1 LTLALGVGANTALFS
16 VVDAVLLKKLPVKD
30 PDQLVLFKASWDP
43 EKFGPG
49 GFNGSNPYDP
59 ATKLT
64 TGTSFP
70 IQTLQRLRQEHA
82 ALADVFGFSPMEF
95 NFNAGGQAEVVS
107 GQVVSGNYYSALG
120 VPAVAG
126 RILTDEDDKANATP
140 VAVLSHR
147 FWTNRF
153 GADPSIVGK
162 QVNINNVAF
171 TIVGVTAAGFAGTSN
186 VGSAQDVSIPLAW
199 EQQVGG
205 EQSNMLGAG
214 IWWLRLMGRLQ
225 PGATLAQAEATL
237 AGPFQQ
243 SVLEHRAMRQAR
255 AKRALSNVDPID
267 LPRLGVI
274 SGSQGEMDSRSGFAV
289 PLYLLVGVVGL
300 VLLIACA
307 NVANL
312 LLVRGSWRKKEIAVR
327 LALGASR
334 GRLIRQLLTESVLL
348 ATVGGA
354 LGILFA
360 LWIKNGLLLVAEWG
374 GREMNALDPQLD
386 LRVLAFTLGLSLLT
400 GIVFGIL
407 PAVRATNLDLTPA
420 LKDAGRGSSALGR
433 SWLSKSLVVV
443 QVSVSVLLLIGAGLL
458 VRTLRNLQHVETG
471 FNANNLL
478 LFNVD
483 PGLLGYKDQK
493 LAALYE
499 QTFNRLE
506 AVPGVQSVTFSR
518 VALLSFGAITSSVYL
533 PHEVGPD
540 GKPLESEAKV
550 HWARENFLSTME
562 IPLLMG
568 RSLSAQDDARAPKVA
583 VVNQSFA
590 KAHFGNE
597 NPIGKRFSFDTDNL
611 NEIEIVGL
619 ARDAKYTSQRAE
631 IQPTV
636 YQSWRQTLPRLS
648 AVVFEVRTAGDP
660 MQFVGPIRAAMRDVD
675 SNLPLS
681 NIRTQVQQADQT
693 LAMERMFAKL
703 LTLFGVI
710 AQLLAA
716 IGLYGVMAYAVSQ
729 RTQEIGIRMALGADR
744 RKVLMMIVRQ
754 GMTLTVIGIAIG
766 LGGAF
771 VLMKYLESL
780 TGLLFGVEARDPL
793 TFAVIAALLG
803 AVALLAC
810 LVPARRATKV
820 DPLTALR
827 YE

>member
-1 LTLALGVGANTALFS
+1 
-16 VVDAVLLKKLPVKD
+16 
-30 PDQLVLFKASWDP
+30 
-43 EKFGPG
+43 
-49 GFNGSNPYDP
+49 
-59 ATKLT
+59 
-64 TGTSFP
+64 
-70 IQTLQRLRQEHA
+70 
-82 ALADVFGFSPMEF
+82 MEL
-95 NFNAGGQAEVVS
+95 NFNAGGQAEVVN

-120 VPAVAG
+120 VPAVVGRTITDADDNAG
-126 RILTDEDDKANATP
+126 ATP

-199 EQQVGG
+199 EQQVAG

-255 AKRALSNVDPID
+255 AKRALSNVDPKD
-267 LPRLGVI
+267 LPRLGVD
-274 SGSQGEMDSRSGFAV
+274 SGSQGEMDSRNGFAV
-289 PLYLLVGVVGL
+289 PLHLLVGVVGL

-312 LLVRGSWRKKEIAVR
+312 LLVRGSSRKKEIAVR

-407 PAVRATNLDLTPA
+407 PALRSTHLDLTPT
-420 LKDAGRGSSALGR
+420 LKDTGRSSSAIGR

-483 PGLLGYKDQK
+483 PGLLGYKDEK

-499 QTFNRLE
+499 QAFSRLE

-518 VALLSFGAITSSVYL
+518 NALLSFSANTSSVFL
-533 PHEVGPD
+533 PGEVGPD
-540 GKPLESEAKV
+540 GKPRESEAKV
-550 HWARENFLSTME
+550 HTVRENFLSTME

-568 RSLSAQDDARAPKVA
+568 RSL
-583 VVNQSFA
+583 
-590 KAHFGNE
+590 
-597 NPIGKRFSFDTDNL
+597 
-611 NEIEIVGL
+611 
-619 ARDAKYTSQRAE
+619 
-631 IQPTV
+631 
-636 YQSWRQTLPRLS
+636 
-648 AVVFEVRTAGDP
+648 
-660 MQFVGPIRAAMRDVD
+660 
-675 SNLPLS
+675 
-681 NIRTQVQQADQT
+681 IRT
-693 LAMERMFAKL
+693 
-703 LTLFGVI
+703 G
-710 AQLLAA
+710 
-716 IGLYGVMAYAVSQ
+716 
-729 RTQEIGIRMALGADR
+729 
-744 RKVLMMIVRQ
+744 
-754 GMTLTVIGIAIG
+754 
-766 LGGAF
+766 
-771 VLMKYLESL
+771 
-780 TGLLFGVEARDPL
+780 
-793 TFAVIAALLG
+793 
-803 AVALLAC
+803 
-810 LVPARRATKV
+810 
-820 DPLTALR
+820 
-827 YE
+827 